1 MVVLGGYTLL
11 IDYRRTGG
19 SAPPAAAIILYTGEN
34 EFVVAGEGL
43 SIKFVPDSPGPR
55 HAEILQVNE
64 GTFLNEGWVPG
75 RLLNGDETDG
85 GTTVLLPAD
94 GPTIQKVRLFRHD

>member
-1 MVVLGGYTLL
+1 M
-11 IDYRRTGG
+11 D
-19 SAPPAAAIILYTGEN
+19 EN

-64 GTFLNEGWVPG
+64 GTFVNERWVPG